1 MRYKT
6 YIAIDDT
13 DEIGYDKSTG
23 ILAENISKFINEHF
37 CECSFISR
45 HQLLIDERVNYT
57 SHNSSMC
64 FIAYLNEAQKD
75 EVIKLLKIF

>member
-1 MRYKT
+1 MKYKT

-13 DEIGYDKSTG
+13 DEIGYTKSTG
-23 ILAENISKFINEHF
+23 MLAENIVEFINERF

-57 SHNSSMC
+57 LHNSSMC
-64 FIAYLNEAQKD
+64 FSAYLNEAQTD
-75 EVIKLLKIF
+75 EVIKLF